1 MIKRIVCILIVVL
14 LQMAATSCSA
24 AKQSTHT
31 VCPEPTMTLSDDNAD
46 RHCDSAPSASDM
58 MTHQKAGLNQP
69 VTETFAAQSRTQAR
83 TSHWQWQRTMRC
95 DARLRIIA
103 GNRRHAVSSD
113 VLSQTFGIG
122 SQSTG
127 YVFVIRHIII

>member
-1 MIKRIVCILIVVL
+1 MIQRIVCILIVVL

-31 VCPEPTMTLSDDNAD
+31 VCPEQTMTLSDDNAD

-58 MTHQKAGLNQP
+58 MTHQKAGLTQP

-83 TSHWQWQRTMRC
+83 TSHWQWQRTIEC
-95 DARLRIIA
+95 
-103 GNRRHAVSSD
+103 H
-113 VLSQTFGIG
+113 QTESGEHPSG
-122 SQSTG
+122 GEAQH
-127 YVFVIRHIII
+127 VEV